1 MTMRGRR
8 RYLSRGCWAA
18 ALTALLAL
26 PLPPSRIARAA
37 GLPPRPERTAEQRSA
52 QAASLRRH
60 YQPDPATWPAPL
72 VAPGVEWRELGPLP
86 VVDHPADNPFSEQK
100 AALGRVLF
108 HDPRLSRGGTLA
120 CVSCHEPNLAW
131 ADGRIVAEPPGRKPR
146 RNTPSIMNAAFEPR
160 LFWDGRAANLEDQV
174 AEALT
179 NAAEMAARPEKVEQL
194 LSGSPGYRRLFAA
207 AFPDGTITFPRVV
220 AAVACFERT
229 VVGGES
235 RFDDFLRGKAA
246 ALTDAEVL
254 GLDLFR
260 REARCLT
267 CHHGPTLS
275 DGRFHN
281 LGLSYY
287 ARPHEDLG
295 RHTITHAPAD
305 TGLFRTPGLR
315 NVTRTGP
322 YMHNGMFDLEG
333 VLRMYNAGMV
343 TAKRHA
349 HQLDDPLF
357 PVKSPLLQPLGLNR
371 QDLDDLAAFLAALE
385 EPRNHPRP
393 PELPEIPPASG
404 MSPDAPR

>member
-1 MTMRGRR
+1 MRDGWRCDAGR
-8 RYLSRGCWAA
+8 CT
-18 ALTALLAL
+18 TAVLAL
-26 PLPPSRIARAA
+26 WLVCATTPSHAVQAA
-37 GLPPRPERTAEQRSA
+37 GLPPRSERTPEQRA
-52 QAASLRRH
+52 AHAASLRRA
-60 YQPDPATWPAPL
+60 YQGEPSTWPEPL
-72 VAPGVEWRELGPLP
+72 VAPGVEWRELGPLA
-86 VVDHPADNPFSEQK
+86 VVDHPADNPFSPDK
-100 AALGRVLF
+100 AALGRILF

-146 RNTPSIMNAAFEPR
+146 RNTPSILNAAFESR
-160 LFWDGRAANLEDQV
+160 LFWDGRAASLEEQV

-179 NAAEMAARPEKVEQL
+179 NAGEMAATPDRVERL
-194 LSGSPGYRRLFAA
+194 LSGSPEYRRLFAA
-207 AFPDGTITFPRVV
+207 AFPDGSIAFPRVV

-229 VVGGES
+229 IIGGES
-235 RFDDFLRGKAA
+235 RFDQFVRGKPA
-246 ALTDAEVL
+246 ALTDAEFI

-260 REARCLT
+260 REGRCLT
-267 CHHGPTLS
+267 CHHGPTFS

-287 ARPHEDLG
+287 GRPHEDLG
-295 RHTITHAPAD
+295 RQAITHDSAD
-305 TGLFRTPGLR
+305 AGRFRTPGLR

-322 YMHNGMFDLEG
+322 HMHNGMFDLQG

-343 TAKRHA
+343 TAKRHP

-393 PELPEIPPASG
+393 PDLPEIPA
-404 MSPDAPR
+404 PDDAR